1 MKRRVVI
8 VLGVAPSTLLESHGA
23 LRARSLPPN
32 EATGAAIRNEP
43 VRRI

>member
-8 VLGVAPSTLLESHGA
+8 VLGVAAGTLLESHGA